1 MGQVSGEVRT
11 MQAAQLERV
20 PDASGIPEPA
30 SALPL
35 YVDAA
40 PLREPRLTGIA
51 RFVARLI
58 EAMARRRRLHLFLPG
73 LTHDVPLDAARLPDQ
88 SLGVDDWVRC
98 LWKLPRRKHCREQA
112 GASTGL
118 YTVLRPEAR
127 YFHKEIGIFYDFTP
141 FVLPGCHAE
150 STLQNFGAFFGKT
163 SALCDRVLAISQSTR
178 RDASW
183 LSGAKPEKVVVGYP
197 GPSLCVH
204 QHLANKPVS
213 RRRNVLLV
221 VAALE
226 PRKNGPFVLDW
237 FLRSGVL
244 PADLE
249 LWWVGPRAWWARAE
263 HLRELESKQGN
274 RRVRFLGMVPD
285 SRLCE
290 LYQEATLSIYPSL
303 YEGFGFPVLDSL
315 MHGAPVLCSF
325 NSSLEEFRCPGVHYF
340 DAGDAS
346 TLDAAWLEAGAPAQ
360 KLIDKEAL
368 RERFSWDRLARQV
381 LELAEHGPVNAA
393 TLARRASRQ

>member
-1 MGQVSGEVRT
+1 

-20 PDASGIPEPA
+20 PDASGTPEPA
-30 SALPL
+30 SALPF

-40 PLREPRLTGIA
+40 PLREARLTGIA

-88 SLGVDDWVRC
+88 ALGVDEWVRC
-98 LWKLPRRKHCREQA
+98 LWKLPRRKHSRAQA
-112 GASTGL
+112 QASTGL
-118 YTVLRPEAR
+118 YTVLRPETR
-127 YFHKEIGIFYDFTP
+127 YFRKEIGIFYDFTP
-141 FVLPGCHAE
+141 FVLPDCHAE
-150 STLQNFGAFFGKT
+150 STRQNFGAFFGKT
-163 SALCDRVLAISQSTR
+163 SALCDRVVAISQSTR
-178 RDASW
+178 RDAGW
-183 LSGAKPEKVVVGYP
+183 LSGTAPEKVIVGYP

-204 QHLANKPVS
+204 RHLANKNV
-213 RRRNVLLV
+213 RRRSNVLLV

-237 FLRSGVL
+237 FLRSAAL

-263 HLRELESKQGN
+263 HLQELETKQGS
-274 RRVRFLGMVPD
+274 RKVHFLGMVPD

-290 LYQEATLSIYPSL
+290 LYQEATFSIYPSL

-340 DAGDAS
+340 DAGDAR
-346 TLDAAWLEAGAPAQ
+346 TLDAAWLEASAPAQ
-360 KLIDKEAL
+360 EQINEESL
-368 RERFSWDRLARQV
+368 RHRFSWDRLARQV
-381 LELAEHGPVNAA
+381 LDLAANETSHPAA
-393 TLARRASRQ
+393 LARRANRQ